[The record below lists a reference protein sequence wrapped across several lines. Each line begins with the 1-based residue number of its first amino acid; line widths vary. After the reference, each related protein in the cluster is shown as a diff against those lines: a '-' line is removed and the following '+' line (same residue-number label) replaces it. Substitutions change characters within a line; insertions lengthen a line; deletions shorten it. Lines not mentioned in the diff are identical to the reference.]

1 MLAAKTVLHVEDLAR
16 DERYINRHD
25 PTIVAGVELGGVR
38 TFVAVPMLKDNEP
51 IGALVVYRQEVHPF
65 TDKQI
70 ELVKNF
76 AAQAVIAIENARL
89 LNELRQSLEQQTAT
103 SEVLQVISSSPG
115 DFEPVFQTILENA
128 TRICEAKYGNLY
140 LYADGAVQTVA
151 NHSASAALA
160 AERLRAPP
168 FRPGP
173 GTAVGRVIQT
183 KAAVH
188 IADVLSDPGYPLGD
202 PLRRAAEQGGVRISP
217 FRCSRKANWS
227 ARLQSFVKR

>member
-1 MLAAKTVLHVEDLAR
+1 V
-16 DERYINRHD
+16 
-25 PTIVAGVELGGVR
+25 IVIYRREVR
-38 TFVAVPMLKDNEP
+38 
-51 IGALVVYRQEVHPF
+51 PF

-70 ELVKNF
+70 ALVENF
-76 AAQAVIAIENARL
+76 AAQAVIAIENTRL

-103 SEVLQVISSSPG
+103 ADVLGVISSSPG
-115 DFEPVFQTILENA
+115 ELDPVFKTMLENA

-140 LYADGAVQTVA
+140 LCADGAVQTVA
-151 NHSASAALA
+151 SHSASAALA

-188 IADVLSDPGYPLGD
+188 IADVLADPGYPHED
-202 PLRRAAEQGGVRISP
+202 PLRRAP
-217 FRCSRKANWS
+217 FRCSRKAN
-227 ARLQSFVKR
+227 